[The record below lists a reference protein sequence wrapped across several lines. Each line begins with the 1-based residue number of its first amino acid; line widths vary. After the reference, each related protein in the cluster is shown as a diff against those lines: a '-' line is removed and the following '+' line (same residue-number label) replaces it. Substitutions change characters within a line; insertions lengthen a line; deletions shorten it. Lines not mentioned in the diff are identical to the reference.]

1 MEKDVTNT
9 ANFKGLLVWQQSMD
23 LVETVYAICRKL
35 PKEELFG
42 LSNQLRRAV
51 VSVPSNIAEGSGRG
65 ARKEFIQHL
74 RIAYGSLCEVETQVL
89 LIARLKL
96 VEWNWNDLE
105 KQPASVS
112 RLLKSLDS
120 VVTSY

>member
-65 ARKEFIQHL
+65 SRKEFIQHL

-105 KQPASVS
+105 KQQASVS